1 MRILN
6 IDDSTVNNMLME
18 NILSSLGY
26 EAYSILEGDQA
37 MEKIEEYQPDVIIL
51 DMMMPTKSGI
61 DVLEDLQAQ
70 GIQIPVIVISA
81 MNNKELK
88 KRALELGA
96 ADYQSKPVKMETL
109 KNSIQQ
115 AVKAR

>member
-26 EAYSILEGDQA
+26 EVYSILEGSQA
-37 MEKIEEYQPDVIIL
+37 LENIEEFRPDVIIL
-51 DMMMPTKSGI
+51 DIMMPNKSGI
-61 DVLEDLQAQ
+61 DVLEDIRRQ
-70 GIQIPVIVISA
+70 GIETPVIVISA
-81 MNNKELK
+81 MKDQELK
-88 KRALELGA
+88 RRVLELGA

-115 AVKAR
+115 ALKA

>member
-26 EAYSILEGDQA
+26 EVYSILEGSQA
-37 MEKIEEYQPDVIIL
+37 LENIEEFRPDVIIL
-51 DMMMPTKSGI
+51 DIMMPNKSGI
-61 DVLEDLQAQ
+61 DVLEDIRRQ
-70 GIQIPVIVISA
+70 GIETPVIVISA
-81 MNNKELK
+81 MKDQELK
-88 KRALELGA
+88 RRALELGA

-115 AVKAR
+115 ALKA